1 MKSKSTKVEG
11 TYPLIAN
18 TCIGNDFCF
27 GLLKQA
33 FSLTIKFEWSKEY
46 GGEGKKIYLKSQKR
60 ADSFIVRKRAKKTFF
75 LFLLLRKKIKGK
87 KPTGIF

>member
-1 MKSKSTKVEG
+1 M
-11 TYPLIAN
+11 AN

-27 GLLKQA
+27 GLLKQV

-46 GGEGKKIYLKSQKR
+46 GGEGKKVHLKSQKR
-60 ADSFIVRKRAKKTFF
+60 ANSFIVRKIAQKTFFF

>member
-1 MKSKSTKVEG
+1 M
-11 TYPLIAN
+11 AN

-27 GLLKQA
+27 GLLKQV

-60 ADSFIVRKRAKKTFF
+60 ANSFIVRKIAQKTFFF